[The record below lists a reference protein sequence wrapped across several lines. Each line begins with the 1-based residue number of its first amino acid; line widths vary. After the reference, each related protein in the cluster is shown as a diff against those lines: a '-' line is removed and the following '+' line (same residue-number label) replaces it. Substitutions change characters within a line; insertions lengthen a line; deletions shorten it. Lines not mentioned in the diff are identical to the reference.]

1 MNNKENS
8 YKGKIITVPN
18 LLSLFRILLIPIIV
32 WLYCVEKKYELTIL
46 VLLISGASDI
56 IDGFIARRFNMVS
69 DIGKALDPIADK
81 LTQGVTLICLLIDF
95 PRLAILLF
103 GLLVKE
109 FLLGIMELYSIKKT
123 GVVHGANWH
132 GKLTTCMIYA
142 TLFVHIWWHDISEVV
157 YFGFIAIIF
166 MIMCMSFVMYY
177 VQKKKYM
184 KENMK

>member
-8 YKGKIITVPN
+8 YKGKIITIPN

-56 IDGFIARRFNMVS
+56 IDGFIARRFNMIS
-69 DIGKALDPIADK
+69 DIGKALDPIVDK

-103 GLLVKE
+103 GLLIK
-109 FLLGIMELYSIKKT
+109 ELYSIKKT

-157 YFGFIAIIF
+157 SFGLVAITF
-166 MIMCMSFVMYY
+166 VIMCMSFAMYY

-184 KENMK
+184 KENIEY

>member
-8 YKGKIITVPN
+8 YKGKIITIPN

-56 IDGFIARRFNMVS
+56 IDGFIARRFNMIS
-69 DIGKALDPIADK
+69 DIGKALDPIVDK

-103 GLLVKE
+103 GLLIKE
-109 FLLGIMELYSIKKT
+109 FLLGIKELYSKSATTSST
-123 GVVHGANWH
+123 GGLVLALKRAFLLLAQKG
-132 GKLTTCMIYA
+132 G
-142 TLFVHIWWHDISEVV
+142 
-157 YFGFIAIIF
+157 IASTF
-166 MIMCMSFVMYY
+166 TGPL
-177 VQKKKYM
+177 
-184 KENMK
+184 

>member
-109 FLLGIMELYSIKKT
+109 SLLGIMELYSIKKT

-132 GKLTTCMIYA
+132 GKLTTCMIYV
-142 TLFVHIWWHDISEVV
+142 TLFVHIWWH
-157 YFGFIAIIF
+157 
-166 MIMCMSFVMYY
+166 
-177 VQKKKYM
+177 
-184 KENMK
+184 